1 MKSNAKRL
9 LCLMFV
15 IIMTFAVVSGCSD
28 DESSS
33 ETSQASYTESIGEIP
48 SQISAESSTESNDP
62 IPKVERVKSLKFV
75 TTVKDVDWDLF
86 QDYSDIEN
94 YDAVD
99 SHSPITVL
107 FEIDDPDLIEKSIE
121 INKLVDMATDYP
133 DLRMP
138 PTNYRF
144 EYSLNSGATY
154 FNSTSKKIIDYDM
167 IISEYIEQ
175 IQDCA
180 VACLLDEEI
189 ENDEWRNLY

>member
-1 MKSNAKRL
+1 MKSNAKRF

>member
-1 MKSNAKRL
+1 
-9 LCLMFV
+9 MFV

>member
-1 MKSNAKRL
+1 MKSNAKRF

-86 QDYSDIEN
+86 QDYSDIKN

>member
-86 QDYSDIEN
+86 QDYSDIKN

>member
-1 MKSNAKRL
+1 MKSNAKRF

-94 YDAVD
+94 YDPVD

>member
-9 LCLMFV
+9 LCLMFAM
-15 IIMTFAVVSGCSD
+15 IMTFAVVSGCSD
-28 DESSS
+28 DSSASESSDILDTEPTT
-33 ETSQASYTESIGEIP
+33 ETTTETTTESSI
-48 SQISAESSTESNDP
+48 ESNDP

-175 IQDCA
+175 IQNCA

>member
-75 TTVKDVDWDLF
+75 TTVKDVDWELF
-86 QDYSDIEN
+86 QDYSDIKN